1 MTIPAFLLGS
11 IIAAFYGALF
21 HFIRGGGPGRLI
33 LFIVVGIASFWFGHL
48 IANILGFTFLSIGA
62 IRVGFASL
70 VTLVA
75 LIGAEWL
82 SAVEASASD

>member
-21 HFIRGGGPGRLI
+21 HFIRGGGAGRLI
-33 LFIVVGIASFWFGHL
+33 LFLFVAIVGFWFGHMV
-48 IANILGFTFLSIGA
+48 ANIIGFTFLSIGA
-62 IRVGFASL
+62 IRTGMASL

-82 SAVEASASD
+82 SAVEARPTE

>member
-11 IIAAFYGALF
+11 IIAAFFGALF

-33 LFIVVGIASFWFGHL
+33 LFLIVAIASFWFGHL

-62 IRVGFASL
+62 IRVGFATV

-75 LIGAEWL
+75 LVGAEWL
-82 SAVEASASD
+82 SAVESNVRE

>member
-21 HFIRGGGPGRLI
+21 HFIRGGGVGRLI
-33 LFIVVGIASFWFGHL
+33 LFLFAAIASFWFGHM
-48 IANILGFTFLSIGA
+48 IANIIGFTFLSIGA
-62 IRVGFASL
+62 VRVGFASL

-75 LIGAEWL
+75 LIAAEWL
-82 SAVEASASD
+82 SAVEASTLD

>member
-33 LFIVVGIASFWFGHL
+33 LFLFVAIAGFWFGHMF
-48 IANILGFTFLSIGA
+48 ANILGFTFLSIGA
-62 IRVGFASL
+62 VRVGLASL

-82 SAVEASASD
+82 SAVETSPMD